1 MGEIIPLYTSEI
13 INTGGWKGHV
23 KSSDGILEM
32 NVSMLATLIEHGEK
46 TNPEQLLATGYA
58 VCFNGAVGVVA
69 QERNIADAAMT
80 GKVMRYISKKFP
92 HFPMLNFAK

>member
-1 MGEIIPLYTSEI
+1 MGEIILLYTSEI

-46 TNPEQLLATGYA
+46 NQ
-58 VCFNGAVGVVA
+58 
-69 QERNIADAAMT
+69 
-80 GKVMRYISKKFP
+80 S
-92 HFPMLNFAK
+92 